1 MKGRQLLGA
10 LLAVAVGLGVYFAW
24 PKEKLSPEDE
34 IRRLVARA
42 VKAGEQR
49 DASGVVVVL
58 DERFRGPGGAGKAE
72 VKQLLVGQFFRAQQV
87 VVMNP
92 LLEVTVSSPNA
103 GHFKGTFLFA
113 RDAVMPDASKY
124 EIEADLER
132 TGDGWRLISASWN
145 R

>member
-72 VKQLLVGQFFRAQQV
+72 VKQLK
-87 VVMNP
+87 N
-92 LLEVTVSSPNA
+92 EV
-103 GHFKGTFLFA
+103 
-113 RDAVMPDASKY
+113 R
-124 EIEADLER
+124 
-132 TGDGWRLISASWN
+132 
-145 R
+145 